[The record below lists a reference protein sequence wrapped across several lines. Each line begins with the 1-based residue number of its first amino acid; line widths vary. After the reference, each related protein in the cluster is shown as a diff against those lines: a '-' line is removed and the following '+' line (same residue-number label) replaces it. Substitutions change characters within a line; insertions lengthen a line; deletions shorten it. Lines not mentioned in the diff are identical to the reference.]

1 MQNKIFSC
9 FFVYVVFITTSF
21 IQGYS
26 FGQSTSTSPYSS
38 YGIGLR
44 DGLDHATFNGLG
56 NTVITYFD
64 STTLNYFN
72 PASYSLIGK
81 GQPLFSIGLSSR
93 MSFYKEQDL
102 ESFSKSVV
110 INHFALGL
118 SFAKHLGLTFG
129 LKPFSRR
136 GYEFSERQLLVS
148 DTVLHR
154 YSGYGSTNE
163 AFVGFSTNLLKLKNH
178 HLAIGGNLG
187 YVFGSMTNERKSNIT
202 TTSFGGVDQN
212 LLKINSLH
220 YEFGMLYKQKFNDK
234 NSYTLS
240 AVYEPQQNFNAY
252 QEWRLFTSSQID
264 NPVAY
269 NLVDS
274 TESTQGT
281 IVIPSSTT
289 LGLSYNFNFSDAKK
303 EGQIRHSE
311 ISLHASLNMTNWSDF
326 TTTFADVNY
335 NPGYQNTSKFT
346 IGFQYIP
353 ETSYLAQKVKSGY
366 MDKMRYRAGYYQYS
380 LPIRVNNVYDID
392 RGVTFGIGLP
402 IAVQRSLSSINI
414 GLTYGK
420 RGNTSVGSLNETYFG
435 INLGVVFAP
444 GSFEKWF
451 VKRKYD

>member
-220 YEFGMLYKQKFNDK
+220 YEFGMIYKQKFNDK